1 MAHKPYAIVIG
12 LDCITGLQ
20 TARILA
26 KRGVPVIGIARDLDH
41 YCCQTNA
48 CEQKYAADVK
58 TEAFIEL
65 LESLGP
71 SFEQKAVLVPCTDM
85 SVLLISRY
93 RDRLRKWYRF
103 GLPDE
108 QVVETLLDK
117 IAFYTY
123 AAQTGLPIPA
133 TFFLRSRADAE
144 QAAGRLNYPCILKPP
159 MKSPRWEANTSK
171 KVFKLESREEFLACY
186 DRCSSW
192 ADILMV
198 QDWIEGPD
206 ANLYSFNGYF
216 DAQSQP
222 LVTFTARKIRQWPPE
237 TGTSCLGEEVRNDE
251 VLEASISLFRSAGYH
266 GLGYVEMKRDART
279 GRHYIIEPNIGRPTG
294 RSAIAEFGGVEL
306 VYTMYCDLTGLPLPE
321 NRVQQFRG
329 TKWIYLRRDLQSAFH
344 YWRKGQLSP
353 GGWLRS
359 IWGIR
364 QDAVFSWSDLRP
376 FLADFGGSTLTALTG
391 GKRKRRAVSADAQA
405 SVDVGASVDAEA
417 AGTAGANPQP
427 R

>member
-1 MAHKPYAIVIG
+1 MEHKPYAIVIG

-48 CEQKYAADVK
+48 CVQKYAADAK
-58 TEAFIEL
+58 TEGFIEL
-65 LESLGP
+65 LVSLGP
-71 SFEQKAVLVPCTDM
+71 SFAQKPVLVPCTDM

-93 RDRLRKWYRF
+93 RGWLSKWYRF

-123 AAQTGLPIPA
+123 AAQAGLPIPA

-144 QAAGRLNYPCILKPP
+144 QAAGSLSYPCILKPP
-159 MKSPRWEANTSK
+159 MKSPKWEANTNK

-186 DRCSSW
+186 DRCKDW

-198 QDWIEGPD
+198 QDWIEGPE

-222 LVTFTARKIRQWPPE
+222 LVTFIARKIRQWPPE

-251 VLEASISLFRSAGYH
+251 VLEASISLFRNARFQ
-266 GLGYVEMKRDART
+266 GLGYVEMKRDERT

-321 NRVQQFRG
+321 NRVQQYRG
-329 TKWIYLRRDLQSAFH
+329 TKWIYLRRDLQSAYY
-344 YWRKGQLSP
+344 YWRKGQLSL

-364 QDAVFSWSDLRP
+364 QDAVFSWTGLRP
-376 FLADFGGSTLTALTG
+376 FLADFGGSTLTALAG
-391 GKRKRRAVSADAQA
+391 GRRKRWTANASAGGSEVNQLLRE
-405 SVDVGASVDAEA
+405 SKY
-417 AGTAGANPQP
+417 
-427 R
+427 